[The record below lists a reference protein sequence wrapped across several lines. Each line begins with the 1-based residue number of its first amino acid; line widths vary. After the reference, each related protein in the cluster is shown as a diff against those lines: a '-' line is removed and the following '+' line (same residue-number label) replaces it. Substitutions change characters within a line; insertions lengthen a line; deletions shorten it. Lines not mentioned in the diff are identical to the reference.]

1 MKKVAII
8 YSGAKYQGGIE
19 DYLNSLFSH
28 YDKTR
33 VELLLI
39 SLGDWP
45 LCKSIK
51 KAGDKVVILGG
62 GRIRPQ
68 TFFDIKKTVQQEGV
82 SLMVSQGVVANF
94 YARIGAKLAGTP
106 HLTVVHS
113 DMSQEYPNPFVSSLY
128 GLSDLLTRPATKQ
141 YIAASK
147 FLKKTLIRK
156 GIKKDK
162 IIVIYDGIEL
172 HTEKQKNKKTKEH
185 GEVIIGSL
193 GRLDKIKGYD
203 NLIKAFSRLENT
215 SAKLFIWGE
224 GQERK
229 NLEGLVK
236 SLGLEEKV
244 EIPGFVDPS
253 AALVKIDIYIQPSRS
268 EGLGLAV
275 IQAMLAQKP
284 VVVTPVGGM
293 KEVITDGR
301 TGIVAKS
308 TKPKAIS
315 DAIKRVFDD
324 PEKALEMA
332 SVAYDEAATKFSAQ
346 KSVDETIKEFL
357 KTIS

>member
-1 MKKVAII
+1 
-8 YSGAKYQGGIE
+8 
-19 DYLNSLFSH
+19 
-28 YDKTR
+28 
-33 VELLLI
+33 
-39 SLGDWP
+39 
-45 LCKSIK
+45 
-51 KAGDKVVILGG
+51 
-62 GRIRPQ
+62 
-68 TFFDIKKTVQQEGV
+68 
-82 SLMVSQGVVANF
+82 
-94 YARIGAKLAGTP
+94 
-106 HLTVVHS
+106 
-113 DMSQEYPNPFVSSLY
+113 MSQEYPNPFVSSLY